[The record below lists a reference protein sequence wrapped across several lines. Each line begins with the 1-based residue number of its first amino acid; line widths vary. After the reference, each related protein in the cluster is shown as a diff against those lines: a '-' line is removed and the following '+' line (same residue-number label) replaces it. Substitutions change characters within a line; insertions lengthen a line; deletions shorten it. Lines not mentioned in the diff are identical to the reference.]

1 MALSNGSEFH
11 FIFIVDRSGSMQIE
25 RRIEVAKEALDLFIR
40 SLPKG
45 SKFSVISFGS
55 SWTALNPNIAE

>member
-1 MALSNGSEFH
+1 M
-11 FIFIVDRSGSMQIE
+11 RKK
-25 RRIEVAKEALDLFIR
+25 RIEVAKDALDLFIR

-55 SWTALNPNIAE
+55 AWDALKPSIADYTDQAC